1 MSQSKK
7 HQQHAQ
13 QARARK
19 QRARTRLLTILLIS
33 VASVILVLA
42 AIQPQLKSVGTI
54 VTVTPIS
61 LPNPNGLSLG
71 EANAPVII
79 DVFEDFQ
86 CPACQYFTESIE
98 PLVIQNLVAN
108 GKARYVFHNYPFI
121 DGNGAKNGGESDQAA
136 NASMCANA
144 QGKFWEMHAILYAN
158 WKGENQGNFSNDRLK
173 AMAQN
178 IGLDTNTF
186 NTCFD
191 ANQYQAQIQAGFDK
205 GAAMGVQGT
214 PSVFVNGKAV
224 GQPGK
229 IATYDEIMQAVLA
242 ILSQS
247 Q

>member
-7 HQQHAQ
+7 HQPHAQ
-13 QARARK
+13 KARARK
-19 QRARTRLLTILLIS
+19 ERERTRLITIILIIVGS
-33 VASVILVLA
+33 VVLVLA

-54 VTVTPIS
+54 ITVTPIN
-61 LPNPNGLSLG
+61 LPASNGLSLG
-71 EANAPVII
+71 DANALVLI

-121 DGNGAKNGGESDQAA
+121 DGAGAQNGGESDQAA
-136 NASMCANA
+136 NASLCANA

-158 WKGENQGNFSNDRLK
+158 WKGENQGNFSSDRLK
-173 AMAQN
+173 AMAKN

-191 ANQYQAQIQAGFDK
+191 ANQHQAEIQADFDK
-205 GAAMGVQGT
+205 GVAMGVQGT
-214 PSVFVNGKAV
+214 PSVFVNGKLI

-229 IATYDEIMQAVLA
+229 VATYAEIEQAVLA
-242 ILSQS
+242 IVTLPQ
-247 Q
+247 